1 MLVTLVGF
9 MGAGKS
15 GVGKSLAQRLSW
27 RFIDLDDLIESREAR
42 SIADIFAASGETGFR
57 YAESQALKELLT
69 AKSLSETSIVLSL
82 GGGAICQ
89 QENQALLERAQS
101 VIVFL
106 SASAQELWQRCVTKQ
121 TLGTETRPRPLLRDE
136 ATFKQLYTERLPD
149 YERAQITVTTSGK
162 SVEQTAE
169 EVRSALLKGGW
180 LPNVTDASA

>member
-1 MLVTLVGF
+1 MLISLVGF

-15 GVGKSLAQRLSW
+15 GVGKALAQRLGW
-27 RFIDLDDLIESREAR
+27 RYIDLDDLVESREAR
-42 SIADIFAASGETGFR
+42 SVAEIFAASGETGFR

-89 QENQALLERAQS
+89 PENQALLERAQS

-121 TLGTETRPRPLLRDE
+121 TLGTETRPRPLLKDE
-136 ATFKQLYTERLPD
+136 ASFKQLYAERLPH

-162 SVEQTAE
+162 SVDQAAE
-169 EVRSALLKGGW
+169 EVHSALQKGDW
-180 LPNVTDASA
+180 LPDVTANA